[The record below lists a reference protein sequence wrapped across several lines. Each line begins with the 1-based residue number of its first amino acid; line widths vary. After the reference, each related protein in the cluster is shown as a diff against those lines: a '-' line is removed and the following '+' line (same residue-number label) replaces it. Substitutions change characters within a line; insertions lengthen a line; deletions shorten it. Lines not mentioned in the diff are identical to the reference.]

1 MRVAVGLGG
10 NLGDRHANL
19 DAARRA
25 LEALPGASGFRWS
38 SIYETAPVG
47 APDAQPDYLNAVAVF
62 ELSPRRSPRALVQA
76 LLAIEVELGR
86 TRGPVRNV
94 ARTVDLDLLWIEGE
108 RSADP
113 AATVPHPRLAERPF
127 ALVPLVEVL
136 PAVLDPEGRPYV
148 DHLARLDAS
157 SVRLAR
163 RW

>member
-25 LEALPGASGFRWS
+25 LEALPGASAFRWS

-47 APDAQPDYLNAVAVF
+47 APEPQPDYLNAVAVF
-62 ELSPRRSPRALVQA
+62 ELHPRRSARALVQA
-76 LLAIEVELGR
+76 LLAIEAELGR
-86 TRGPVRNV
+86 RRGPVRNV

-108 RSADP
+108 RSDDP
-113 AATVPHPRLAERPF
+113 EAIVPHPRLSERPF
-127 ALVPLVEVL
+127 ALVPLVEVMPL
-136 PAVLDPEGRPYV
+136 VIAPDGRRYV
-148 DHLARLDAS
+148 DLLARLDAS
-157 SVRLAR
+157 AVRLAR